1 MNASPAMT
9 DSLLRRA
16 SIRLSRRADGELAAQ
31 ILDMLFRVCFGP
43 SRLEAPASGRDSSIS

>member
-43 SRLEAPASGRDSSIS
+43 SRLDAPASGRDSSIS